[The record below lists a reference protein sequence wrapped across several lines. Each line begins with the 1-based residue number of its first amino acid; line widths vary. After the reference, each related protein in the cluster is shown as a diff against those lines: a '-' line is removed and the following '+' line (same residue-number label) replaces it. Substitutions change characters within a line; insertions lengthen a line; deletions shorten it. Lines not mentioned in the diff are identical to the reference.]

1 MDAWSTYQGLRLGV
15 VNSFRGS
22 FVGVFKLKVVHLT
35 TLLTLHG
42 LGVLFVNL
50 VIFKGYA
57 H

>member
-1 MDAWSTYQGLRLGV
+1 MYQDSLLGV

-22 FVGVFKLKVVHLT
+22 FVGVFNLKVVHLI
-35 TLLTLHG
+35 TLLTLHS

-50 VIFKGYA
+50 VIFEGL